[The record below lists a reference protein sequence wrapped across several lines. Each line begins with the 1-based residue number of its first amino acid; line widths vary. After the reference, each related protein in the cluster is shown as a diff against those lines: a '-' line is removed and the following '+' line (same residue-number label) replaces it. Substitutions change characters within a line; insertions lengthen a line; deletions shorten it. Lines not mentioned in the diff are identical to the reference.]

1 VDADSEQAARALA
14 REQGMEAEAV
24 ELVVDPIPP
33 PAIPPR
39 PAEEPVTSR
48 EQLRR
53 LGGAG
58 REQLRR
64 LGRVAEAYGF
74 RLLVIGC
81 LTALLVLAVRINSQL
96 MEIHQQVEF
105 IRMWMPRR

>member
-1 VDADSEQAARALA
+1 MQ
-14 REQGMEAEAV
+14 AEAV
-24 ELVVDPIPP
+24 EPVVDPIPP
-33 PAIPPR
+33 PSGPPR

-53 LGGAG
+53 LGRMG

-96 MEIHQQVEF
+96 SEIQAQVDHTRSAVSGIQSEV
-105 IRMWMPRR
+105 RDLRLTMPRR